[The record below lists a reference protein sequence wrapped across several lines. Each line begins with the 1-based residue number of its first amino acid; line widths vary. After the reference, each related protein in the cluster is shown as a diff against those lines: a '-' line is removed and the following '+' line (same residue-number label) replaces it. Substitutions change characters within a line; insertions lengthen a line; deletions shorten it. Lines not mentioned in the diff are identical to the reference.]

1 MHHGGLKSTGQL
13 LIRSILRRGV
23 PPLNSATELQRGLFF
38 SLRKNKKVGCGL
50 NRNGIRRGL
59 SWWTFC
65 WPESPIRW
73 VRVGLD
79 LRSGFIVHA
88 ARVRMR
94 FRWWNLTLTLT
105 ITLTLT
111 ATLILVPR

>member
-1 MHHGGLKSTGQL
+1 MDF
-13 LIRSILRRGV
+13 
-23 PPLNSATELQRGLFF
+23 FF

-59 SWWTFC
+59 SWWTFH
-65 WPESPIRW
+65 WSESPLRW

-79 LRSGFIVHA
+79 LRSGFLVHA
-88 ARVRMR
+88 ARVRLR